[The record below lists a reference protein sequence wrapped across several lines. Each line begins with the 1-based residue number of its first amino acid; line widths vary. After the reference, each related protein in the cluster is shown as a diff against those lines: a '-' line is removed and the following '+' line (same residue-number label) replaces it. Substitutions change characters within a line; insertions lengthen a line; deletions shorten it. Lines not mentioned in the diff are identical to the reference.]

1 MIRFTLYV
9 VDDEE
14 SIRKGISLSFKRD
27 YKVKTFPTAES
38 VLRRVEEEA
47 PDLILLDIGLP
58 GVSGIEA
65 LEKIKGINPD
75 ILVIMV
81 TAYEEIQTVISA
93 MKLGAYDY
101 VVKPIHMDSLRV
113 TVRNALETVR
123 MKKEIQALQDRYLR
137 ENLPCFIG
145 ESNAVQDMM
154 HFVRAVAKSADTPI
168 LIIGESGTGKELIA
182 QAVHYRSP
190 LYRGPFVPINCASIP
205 KELVES
211 ELFGYEKGAFS
222 GARTSGKRGLVEEA
236 GDGTLFLDEVGDLS
250 LEAQAKLLRFLETGE
265 YYRVGSTKKHRVR
278 TRVVSATNRDL
289 IALIEKGLFRE
300 DLYYRLA
307 VVKVE
312 VPSLNDRKED
322 IPPIAGYL
330 LEQISQRLGKRF
342 SGISPEAEEMLKKHN
357 WRGNVRELRNVIER
371 AVLTSTGEVLMPSDL
386 GIEERGGASSVPP
399 ESINGPFPPLPAG
412 GVDLA
417 ALEDHYMSEALKRSG
432 GNAVEA
438 ARLLGMSYYAF
449 RYRLR
454 KRKLL

>member
-1 MIRFTLYV
+1 MIRFTIYI

-14 SIRKGISLSFKRD
+14 SILKGISLALKRE
-27 YKVKTFPTAES
+27 YKVKAFSAAES
-38 VLRRVEEEA
+38 ALRRLEEEA
-47 PDLILLDIGLP
+47 PDLVLLDIGLP
-58 GVSGIEA
+58 GLSGIEA
-65 LEKIKGINPD
+65 LEKIKSVNPD

-113 TVRNALETVR
+113 TVKNALETIR
-123 MKKEIQALQDRYLR
+123 MRKEIQALQDRFLR

-145 ESNAVQDMM
+145 ASNVVQDMM
-154 HFVRAVAKSADTPI
+154 RFVQTVAKSADTPI
-168 LIIGESGTGKELIA
+168 LIAGESGTGKELIA
-182 QAVHYRSP
+182 QAIHCRSP

-205 KELVES
+205 KDLVES

-222 GARTSGKRGLVEEA
+222 GAGASGKRGLVEEA
-236 GDGTLFLDEVGDLS
+236 GDGTLLLDEVGDLS

-265 YYRVGSTKKHRVR
+265 YYRVGSTKKHRVK

-289 IALIEKGLFRE
+289 IDLIGKGLFRE

-312 VPSLNDRKED
+312 VPSLNERRED
-322 IPPIAGYL
+322 ILPIARYL
-330 LEQISQRLGKRF
+330 LEQISRRQGKRF
-342 SGISPEAEEMLKKHN
+342 SGISPEAEEILKKHH

-371 AVLTSTGEVLMPSDL
+371 AVLTGTGKVLMPPDL
-386 GIEERGGASSVPP
+386 GLEETDRGRSLSFDRRT
-399 ESINGPFPPLPAG
+399 GPFPPLPAD
-412 GVDLA
+412 GVDMA
-417 ALEDHYMSEALKRSG
+417 ALEDHYVREALERTG
-432 GNAVEA
+432 GNAMEA

-449 RYRLR
+449 RYRMR
-454 KRKLL
+454 KRKGS